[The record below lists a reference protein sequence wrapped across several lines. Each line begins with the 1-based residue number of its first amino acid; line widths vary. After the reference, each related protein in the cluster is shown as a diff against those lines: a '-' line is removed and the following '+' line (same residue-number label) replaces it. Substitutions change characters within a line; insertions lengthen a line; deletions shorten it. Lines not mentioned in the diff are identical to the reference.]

1 MASDKRPSNGR
12 KRIVPKPPIRLSNG
26 RFGQGMPGP
35 GRPKGSVSR
44 ATLEVIPI
52 KEMAAELLQQPEYL
66 KALAIRLKAG
76 DAPHMEKFFAEHL
89 WGKPKETVD
98 LNITQTHIS
107 VLLSLSDLELGAFL
121 SAMEARD
128 TDGALRL
135 LPGSAA

>member
-1 MASDKRPSNGR
+1 M
-12 KRIVPKPPIRLSNG
+12 
-26 RFGQGMPGP
+26 
-35 GRPKGSVSR
+35 SR